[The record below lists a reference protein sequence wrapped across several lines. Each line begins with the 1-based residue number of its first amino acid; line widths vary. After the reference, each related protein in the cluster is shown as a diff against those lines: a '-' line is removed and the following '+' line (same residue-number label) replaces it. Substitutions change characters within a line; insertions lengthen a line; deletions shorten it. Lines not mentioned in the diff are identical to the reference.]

1 MRTMNKTPKITKKM
15 GLSIAAGLLAAITAL
30 NIFTVVDDGSVAT
43 TTFLGKVSPN
53 IMQPGLNIIN
63 PLASVDT
70 YSTRDL
76 KMEFTNVQV
85 PSQDKLKTSVDIT
98 LMLRFDGD
106 KAQAVRING
115 GTERQAID
123 KYVAK
128 KFESTVRESGKNI
141 KKAQDLFGDATTQ
154 SMLQELIKTE
164 VNDYSKPFGYEVT
177 EVFLQEITLP
187 KLIQDQVEQ
196 TKIREEAV
204 NQAQADLDKAEKVA
218 QQQVKTAEAAR
229 AAREENAIANERDA
243 DAKLYAAGK
252 EAEANSLLQKTI
264 TPEMIKWRQ
273 LEVEM
278 IRANK
283 YQGGVPQTVV
293 GAGYDGQML
302 MDMRSK

>member
-1 MRTMNKTPKITKKM
+1 MRTMNKTPKITRKHALI
-15 GLSIAAGLLAAITAL
+15 GAGVAGVLLLAA
-30 NIFTVVDDGSVAT
+30 NVFTVVDDGSVAT
-43 TTFLGKVSPN
+43 ATFLGKVSPN

-76 KMEFTNVQV
+76 KMEFSNVQV

-106 KAQAVRING
+106 KAQMVRING

-141 KKAQDLFGDATTQ
+141 KKAQDLFGDAKTQ
-154 SMLQELIKTE
+154 SMLQDMIKTE

-229 AAREENAIANERDA
+229 EAREQNAVANERDA

-252 EAEANSLLQKTI
+252 EAEANILLQKTI

>member
-15 GLSIAAGLLAAITAL
+15 GLSIAAGLLAAITA

-76 KMEFTNVQV
+76 KMEFSNVQV

-106 KAQAVRING
+106 KAQMVRING

-154 SMLQELIKTE
+154 SMLQDMIKTE

-229 AAREENAIANERDA
+229 EAREQNAVANERDA

-252 EAEANSLLQKTI
+252 EAEANTLLQKTI

-293 GAGYDGQML
+293 GTGYDGQML

>member
-1 MRTMNKTPKITKKM
+1 MRTMSKTPKITKKM

-76 KMEFTNVQV
+76 KMEFSNVQV

-106 KAQAVRING
+106 KAQMVRING

-141 KKAQDLFGDATTQ
+141 KKAQDLFGDAKTQ
-154 SMLQELIKTE
+154 SMLQDMIKTE

-229 AAREENAIANERDA
+229 EAREQNAVANERDA

-252 EAEANSLLQKTI
+252 EAEANTLLQKTI

>member
-1 MRTMNKTPKITKKM
+1 MRTMSKTPKITKKM
-15 GLSIAAGLLAAITAL
+15 GLSIAAGLLTAITAL

-76 KMEFTNVQV
+76 KMEFSNVQV

-106 KAQAVRING
+106 KAQMVRING

-141 KKAQDLFGDATTQ
+141 KKAQDLFGDAKTQ
-154 SMLQELIKTE
+154 SMLQDMIKTE

-252 EAEANSLLQKTI
+252 EAEANILLQKTI

>member
-1 MRTMNKTPKITKKM
+1 MRNQSKMPKPTKKQALI
-15 GLSIAAGLLAAITAL
+15 GAAVAGAIIIAANVFA
-30 NIFTVVDDGSVAT
+30 VVDDGSVAT

-53 IMQPGLNIIN
+53 IMQPGLNVIN

-98 LMLRFDGD
+98 LMLRFDGE
-106 KAQAVRING
+106 KAQSVRING

-128 KFESTVRESGKNI
+128 KFESTVREAGKNI
-141 KKAQDLFGDATTQ
+141 KKAQDLFGDSTTQ

-164 VNDYSKPFGYEVT
+164 VNDYSKPFGYEVV

-187 KLIQDQVEQ
+187 PLIVKQVEQ

-204 NQAQADLDKAEKVA
+204 NQAQADLEKAEKIA

-229 AAREENAIANERDA
+229 EAREQNAVANERDA

-252 EAEANSLLQKTI
+252 EAEANTLLQKTI

-278 IRANK
+278 VRAGK

>member
-76 KMEFTNVQV
+76 KMEFSNVQV
-85 PSQDKLKTSVDIT
+85 PSQDKLKTSVYIT

-106 KAQAVRING
+106 KAQMVRING

-154 SMLQELIKTE
+154 SMLQDMIKTE

-229 AAREENAIANERDA
+229 EAREQNAVANERDA

-252 EAEANSLLQKTI
+252 EAEANTLLQKTI

>member
-1 MRTMNKTPKITKKM
+1 MRTMSKTPKITKKM

-76 KMEFTNVQV
+76 KMEFSNVQV

-106 KAQAVRING
+106 KAQMVRING

-141 KKAQDLFGDATTQ
+141 KKAQDLFGDAKTQ
-154 SMLQELIKTE
+154 SMLQDMIKTE

-252 EAEANSLLQKTI
+252 EAEANALLQKTI

>member
-76 KMEFTNVQV
+76 KMEFSNVQV

-106 KAQAVRING
+106 KAQMVRING

-154 SMLQELIKTE
+154 SMLQDMIKTE

-218 QQQVKTAEAAR
+218 QQQVKTAEAA
-229 AAREENAIANERDA
+229 
-243 DAKLYAAGK
+243 AKLVNK
-252 EAEANSLLQKTI
+252 TLLLTNV
-264 TPEMIKWRQ
+264 T
-273 LEVEM
+273 L
-278 IRANK
+278 
-283 YQGGVPQTVV
+283 
-293 GAGYDGQML
+293 ML
-302 MDMRSK
+302 NCMPLVKKLKLTLCCRKPLLLK

>member
-1 MRTMNKTPKITKKM
+1 MRTMSKTPKITKKM

-43 TTFLGKVSPN
+43 ATFLGKVSPN

-76 KMEFTNVQV
+76 KMEFSNVQV

-106 KAQAVRING
+106 KAQMVRING

-141 KKAQDLFGDATTQ
+141 KKAQDLFGDAKTQ
-154 SMLQELIKTE
+154 SMLQDMIKTE

-229 AAREENAIANERDA
+229 EAREQNAVANERDA

-252 EAEANSLLQKTI
+252 EAEANVLLQKTI

>member
-1 MRTMNKTPKITKKM
+1 MRTMSKTPKITKKM

-76 KMEFTNVQV
+76 KMEFSNVQV

-106 KAQAVRING
+106 KAQMVRING

-154 SMLQELIKTE
+154 SMLQDMIKTE

-252 EAEANSLLQKTI
+252 EAEANALLQKTI

>member
-1 MRTMNKTPKITKKM
+1 MRSNSFKINKKK
-15 GLSIAAGLLAAITAL
+15 GLIAAAVAGAIIIAA
-30 NIFTVVDDGSVAT
+30 NVFTVVDDGSVAT

-106 KAQAVRING
+106 KAQQVRING

-154 SMLQELIKTE
+154 SMLQELIKTD
-164 VNDYSKPFGYEVT
+164 VNEYSKPFGYEVV

-204 NQAQADLDKAEKVA
+204 NQAQADLDKAEKIA

-229 AAREENAIANERDA
+229 EARENNAIANERDA

-273 LEVEM
+273 LEVDM
-278 IRANK
+278 VRANK
-283 YQGGVPQTVV
+283 YQGGVPQTIV

>member
-1 MRTMNKTPKITKKM
+1 MRTMNKTPKITRKHALI
-15 GLSIAAGLLAAITAL
+15 GAGVAGVLLLAA
-30 NIFTVVDDGSVAT
+30 NVFTVVDDGSVAT

-76 KMEFTNVQV
+76 KMEFSNVQV

-106 KAQAVRING
+106 KAQMVRING

-141 KKAQDLFGDATTQ
+141 KKAQDLFGDAKTQ
-154 SMLQELIKTE
+154 SMLQDMIKTE

-229 AAREENAIANERDA
+229 EAREQNAVANERDA

-252 EAEANSLLQKTI
+252 EAEANVLLQKTI